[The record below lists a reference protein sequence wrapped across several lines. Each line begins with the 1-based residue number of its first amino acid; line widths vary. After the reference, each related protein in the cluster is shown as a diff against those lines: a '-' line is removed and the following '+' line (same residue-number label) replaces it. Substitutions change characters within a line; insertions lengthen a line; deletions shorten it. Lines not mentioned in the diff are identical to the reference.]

1 MAGTLSTSVHRSAGW
16 WIRLDM
22 VVPGSAH
29 RGTPA
34 LNEPHRTGY
43 IVIEPIDATQ
53 TSSTG
58 DARRLVE
65 LAAATGTTMSDELL
79 LDALR
84 RGAAVSV
91 RHIRKDFTEVAT
103 ATTVLG
109 YVVRQRK
116 DFLALRG
123 DDPAWAQEI
132 GRYPSESL
140 AVEALR
146 MRRG

>member
-1 MAGTLSTSVHRSAGW
+1 
-16 WIRLDM
+16 
-22 VVPGSAH
+22 
-29 RGTPA
+29 
-34 LNEPHRTGY
+34 
-43 IVIEPIDATQ
+43 VIEPIDATQ

-65 LAAATGTTMSDELL
+65 LAAATGTSMSDALL
-79 LDALR
+79 LDTLR
-84 RGAAVSV
+84 RNAKVSI
-91 RHIRKDFTEVAT
+91 RHIRADFAEVAT
-103 ATTVLG
+103 GTAVLG
-109 YVVRQRK
+109 YVCRQRK

-146 MRRG
+146 MRRA

>member
-1 MAGTLSTSVHRSAGW
+1 
-16 WIRLDM
+16 M
-22 VVPGSAH
+22 VVPGSASC
-29 RGTPA
+29 GATA
-34 LNEPHRTGY
+34 LNAPHRTGY

-79 LDALR
+79 LDTLR
-84 RGAAVSV
+84 RNAAVTT
-91 RHIRKDFTEVAT
+91 RHIRNDFAEVAT
-103 ATTVLG
+103 GTAVLG